1 MSWSTWI
8 WLNSG
13 AFASHASL
21 FPHQEQPKWQGH
33 RHLNW
38 KACQL
43 LKGNRYCGRPSLN
56 SSQVLWRPLWL
67 IFTDSQTFLLFCLA
81 VWRVTFTR
89 NKHLKLQC
97 VPGIAKVTSSC
108 PRWLSFLYWIW
119 TRDSLFFAVYVP
131 YCLFHDSLFAT
142 ELAMS
147 IQSVSSF
154 PAASASLSA
163 VFCPA
168 ADS

>member
-13 AFASHASL
+13 AFASHTSL

-33 RHLNW
+33 RHWNW

-67 IFTDSQTFLLFCLA
+67 IFTDSQTFLLFCHA
-81 VWRVTFTR
+81 GWRVTFTR
-89 NKHLKLQC
+89 KKHLKLQY

-108 PRWLSFLYWIW
+108 PRWFSFLYW
-119 TRDSLFFAVYVP
+119 TGPVTNCSSLFMFLIV
-131 YCLFHDSLFAT
+131 CFMTTS
-142 ELAMS
+142 S
-147 IQSVSSF
+147 QQNWRCQSK
-154 PAASASLSA
+154 A
-163 VFCPA
+163 
-168 ADS
+168 